1 MSRRSTLAA
10 ALALPFLSCSNP
22 DGLSPTGTGALALRI
37 LPTSGVPF
45 TSGRVILTV
54 TKDTTVD
61 ATPGQPVTIS
71 NLPAGPY
78 MVGLEGFV
86 GDSVSSFQQLT
97 VTIVA
102 GQTARPMIALQP
114 FGTVIDSMP
123 TYTTSGQTFTVLFEK
138 VAVAT
143 SYVVQKDSFATFVT
157 SHDTTVLATSAQIAI
172 PPTGPYFVRVAAVD
186 AYGKRG
192 TPSAARP
199 ITTLITCCVITP
211 TGASITAQG
220 GTQLF
225 SVAGRDPKGNVVNNV
240 SATWRSL
247 NPSVATVAAGT
258 GLVTGVGIGQS
269 TILATVAG
277 TSAASLVTVAYSITP
292 GVNVWSA
299 ISGGAYEL
307 DGIWGS
313 SGTDLFA
320 VGSLGHIVH
329 FDGTSWNPMPSATT
343 RYLHRVWGSSPLNV
357 FAVGDSGTIVRFDGS
372 AWTVMQ
378 SGTTQYLFGLWGS
391 GPSDVF
397 AVGGVIL
404 HFNGTGW
411 TALSGAPN
419 EAWRAV
425 WGTAANDV
433 WVVGLGGALVHFDGT
448 TWRSTGSA
456 LGDFNGVRGTSSSDV
471 LAVSQSTITGAG
483 RIYHFDGV
491 SWNLN
496 ATIGGD
502 LTDVFSVSS
511 SEAYVAESSG
521 LVLRYDGTAWA
532 TPASSPTPAFLTGIW
547 STPTGDL
554 FASGYLG
561 VVLRGVRGAPFQ
573 AFGYPTS
580 FAGSVNWASQILVG
594 EPISITTKI
603 ELTTFGLISYGA
615 NDSVQLALYTD
626 VSGAPT
632 TLVAQ
637 TAHALIGGAGVHEF
651 PSTLQTQLQ
660 PGTYWIMSKYA
671 FGNTV
676 VYQDNT
682 TTSIW
687 KQVSDSFG
695 VALPN
700 PYPASP
706 TTLPGR
712 GNMSYYVKGYVVP

>member
-71 NLPAGPY
+71 DLPAGPY

-247 NPSVATVAAGT
+247 NPNVATVAAGT

-343 RYLHRVWGSSPLNV
+343 RYLH
-357 FAVGDSGTIVRFDGS
+357 
-372 AWTVMQ
+372 
-378 SGTTQYLFGLWGS
+378 
-391 GPSDVF
+391 
-397 AVGGVIL
+397 
-404 HFNGTGW
+404 
-411 TALSGAPN
+411 
-419 EAWRAV
+419 
-425 WGTAANDV
+425 DV
-433 WVVGLGGALVHFDGT
+433 WVVGLGGALAHFDGT

-471 LAVSQSTITGAG
+471 LAVSQSAITGAG

-532 TPASSPTPAFLTGIW
+532 TPASSPTPALLTGIW

>member
-247 NPSVATVAAGT
+247 NPNVATVAAGT

-343 RYLHRVWGSSPLNV
+343 RYLH
-357 FAVGDSGTIVRFDGS
+357 
-372 AWTVMQ
+372 
-378 SGTTQYLFGLWGS
+378 
-391 GPSDVF
+391 
-397 AVGGVIL
+397 
-404 HFNGTGW
+404 
-411 TALSGAPN
+411 
-419 EAWRAV
+419 
-425 WGTAANDV
+425 DV
-433 WVVGLGGALVHFDGT
+433 WVVGLGGALAHFDGT

-471 LAVSQSTITGAG
+471 LAVSQSAITGAG

-532 TPASSPTPAFLTGIW
+532 TPASSPTPALLTGIW